1 MTINRNQGLTAL
13 SHVTTKLL
21 VFLRGGLLV
30 ALPAGLMVAG
40 CTSTSTIDTAFSDV
54 GQPVVATPLDPLPAP
69 SEPLQAPNAPSEP
82 VSEQPLLPVPSSGAA
97 RDTGAFPNIN
107 NEPPPSQNQITDA
120 ERVAMMAEMQ
130 ALQAEL
136 DAGRVP
142 TGTSAARMAELQRL
156 AATHSAEVL
165 RRIEGE

>member
-1 MTINRNQGLTAL
+1 M

-21 VFLRGGLLV
+21 VFLRGGLLGL
-30 ALPAGLMVAG
+30 LPAGLMLAG

-54 GQPVVATPLDPLPAP
+54 GQPVASAPLDPLPAP
-69 SEPLQAPNAPSEP
+69 SEPLAPLNAPSEP
-82 VSEQPLLPVPSSGAA
+82 FTQQALVPVPSSGAA
-97 RDTGAFPNIN
+97 SKTGAFPNIN
-107 NEPPPSQNQITDA
+107 DEPPPSENQITDA
-120 ERVAMMAEMQ
+120 ERAVMMAEMQ

-142 TGTSAARMAELQRL
+142 TESSAARMAALQRL

>member
-1 MTINRNQGLTAL
+1 MF
-13 SHVTTKLL
+13 HVTTNLS
-21 VFLRGGLLV
+21 VFLRGGLLGLV
-30 ALPAGLMVAG
+30 PAGLMLAG

-54 GQPVVATPLDPLPAP
+54 GQPVASAPLDPLPA
-69 SEPLQAPNAPSEP
+69 ASEP
-82 VSEQPLLPVPSSGAA
+82 VDPLVASSEPFAQQALVPMPSSGAA

-107 NEPPPSQNQITDA
+107 NEPAPSPNQITDA
-120 ERVAMMAEMQ
+120 ERAAMMAELQ

-142 TGTSAARMAELQRL
+142 TETSAARMAELQRL

-165 RRIEGE
+165 RRIEGQ

>member
-1 MTINRNQGLTAL
+1 ML
-13 SHVTTKLL
+13 
-21 VFLRGGLLV
+21 
-30 ALPAGLMVAG
+30 AG

-54 GQPVVATPLDPLPAP
+54 GQPVVSAPLDPLPAP
-69 SEPLQAPNAPSEP
+69 SEPLEQPSALSEP
-82 VSEQPLLPVPSSGAA
+82 VAAQPLVPVPSSGAA
-97 RDTGAFPNIN
+97 RNTGAFPNIN

-120 ERVAMMAEMQ
+120 ERAAMMAEMQ

-142 TGTSAARMAELQRL
+142 TESSAARMAELQRL

-165 RRIEGE
+165 RRIEGQ